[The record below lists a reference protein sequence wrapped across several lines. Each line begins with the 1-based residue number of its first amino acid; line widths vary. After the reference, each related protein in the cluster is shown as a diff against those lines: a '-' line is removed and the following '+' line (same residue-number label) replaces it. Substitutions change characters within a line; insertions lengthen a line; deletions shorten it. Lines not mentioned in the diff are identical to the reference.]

1 MKRKFTLFFIL
12 FCIVMLSETWLPHI
26 RIGGVQPDLLLI
38 YIVFLGILEG
48 PLYGGIAGGVLGLI
62 SDMMIGQYIGLG
74 MLGRILAGIVAG
86 YLGEKFYRDN
96 YWITIAATVFAVDI
110 TEFIFCFG
118 ANLLGWSLSLW
129 GYTLPYILVASLY
142 NGILAPFLYVLFYFC
157 CENGWLKKID
167 VVDIG

>member
-1 MKRKFTLFFIL
+1 MKRKLTLFLIT

-26 RIGGVQPDLLLI
+26 RICEVQPDLLLL

-48 PLYGGIAGGVLGLI
+48 PVYGGVAGGILGFI

-74 MLGRILAGIVAG
+74 MLGRILAGMVAG

-96 YWITIAATVFAVDI
+96 YWIPIAATVLAVVI
-110 TEFIFCFG
+110 TEGVFWFG
-118 ANLLGWSLSLW
+118 ANLLGWQLSLW
-129 GYTLPYILVASLY
+129 AYTLPYMLIASLY

-157 CENGWLKKID
+157 YEKGWLKKID